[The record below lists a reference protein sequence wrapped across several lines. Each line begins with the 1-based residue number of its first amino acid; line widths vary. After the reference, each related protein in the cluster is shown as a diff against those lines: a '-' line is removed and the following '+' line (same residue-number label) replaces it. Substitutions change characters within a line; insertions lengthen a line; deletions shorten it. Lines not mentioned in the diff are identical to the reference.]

1 MEREPIDQPLLT
13 GTKIV
18 DMLIPLGKGQREL
31 IVGDRQTGKTALA
44 LDAIINQKGK
54 DVICIYCWIGGSN
67 IAFQKVVQA
76 LQSNGAM
83 EYTICV
89 CASGGSSSAQQYIAP
104 YTAAVLGEYFM
115 YNGKDVLVVFDDLT
129 KHAWIYRQMSLLL
142 ERAPGRGLS
151 RRHLFPAFPTDGKGR
166 PAQGQV
172 RRGDNDLS
180 SYCRGPGRRHYRIY
194 PL

>member
-18 DMLIPLGKGQREL
+18 DMLIPLGKGQR
-31 IVGDRQTGKTALA
+31 GADCRRPPDRQDCSG
-44 LDAIINQKGK
+44 LDTIINQKEK

-89 CASGGSSSAQQYIAP
+89 CASGGSSSAQQHIALIP
-104 YTAAVLGEYFM
+104 RRYWASILCITER
-115 YNGKDVLVVFDDLT
+115 DVLVVFDDLI
-129 KHAWIYRQMSLLL
+129 KHALDLPSDVSFCWLTPSGERPIPETSFPPHSNSM
-142 ERAPGRGLS
+142 ERAGRLKAKFG
-151 RRHLFPAFPTDGKGR
+151 G
-166 PAQGQV
+166 GQ
-172 RRGDNDLS
+172 
-180 SYCRGPGRRHYRIY
+180 
-194 PL
+194 